1 MKCFGIVEEDTC
13 IIKILEYISQI
24 PLRIEFSV
32 NRNPCLKPNSIF
44 KEKKKVI
51 SVKLS
56 SEFLNSGNHR
66 MAEMKS
72 RTQKKNGII
81 FSTLIVYRILY
92 LESRS

>member
-1 MKCFGIVEEDTC
+1 MSI
-13 IIKILEYISQI
+13 
-24 PLRIEFSV
+24 
-32 NRNPCLKPNSIF
+32 KPNSIF